1 MHDNKIHEGNKDIIR
16 IYLDICTIFVC
27 LLLHRPAIIFDGRHI
42 NLALNERWEA
52 KTAFNH
58 LGESV
63 PKY

>member
-1 MHDNKIHEGNKDIIR
+1 MIIR
-16 IYLDICTIFVC
+16 IYIYIYVPYFVC

>member
-1 MHDNKIHEGNKDIIR
+1 MIIRYNKDIIR
-16 IYLDICTIFVC
+16 IYNLIYVSYFVC